1 MDENKQGVT
10 TDAARDMALRLADAQ
25 RRVNQL
31 EAEKQASEDEKKASA
46 NALAEERKRSTGIGA
61 VSYTHLRWPAW
72 WFDAVDVFQRVAGME
87 KEAAEHERICQRR

>member
-46 NALAEERKRSTGIGA
+46 NLLAEERKRSTGIG
-61 VSYTHLRWPAW
+61 W
-72 WFDAVDVFQRVAGME
+72 G
-87 KEAAEHERICQRR
+87 